1 MNYLTPSQPALPGG
15 ACQDSAPPIISNTGA
30 SLPDHFRS
38 RMLFLSGDVAH
49 VEVRIHSVLPST
61 SDAIVGT
68 PGTEVA
74 YA

>member
-1 MNYLTPSQPALPGG
+1 MNYRTPSHPAPPAG

-38 RMLFLSGDVAH
+38 RMLLHSGYVAH
-49 VEVRIHSVLPST
+49 VEVRIHPVRPSR
-61 SDAIVGT
+61 SDAVAN
-68 PGTEVA
+68 PASTEVT

>member
-1 MNYLTPSQPALPGG
+1 MNYRTPSHPAPPGG

-38 RMLFLSGDVAH
+38 RMRLLSGDVAH

-61 SDAIVGT
+61 SDAIVGM
-68 PGTEVA
+68 PGIEVV